1 MASLTASPRL
11 PQLEA
16 MGAAGQ
22 HYKNQFDEQGCLHG
36 GQPRLF
42 KGDWVRV
49 VREDGEPLLAQVVAY
64 NNDGEVED
72 GSPDRL
78 LDLGGLYTRFLTAAD
93 GAASPRRADR
103 VDTSPTE
110 PDSEELEEQPSPT
123 PNYTPEAI
131 DTMRKHLVQLQAI
144 QEQCNRGDGD
154 FSSRERV
161 QRELLRQMEEFV
173 HNIDPQ
179 FLPTSARSPD
189 SFLEFSR
196 IQARRKFFS
205 ALDKL
210 RSEKRPKLLS
220 IVEMVQ
226 KNKKG
231 KKGSRFRMLAKNV
244 IKGMKGPPGK
254 PNDNL
259 MRAATTP
266 LS

>member
-1 MASLTASPRL
+1 
-11 PQLEA
+11 

-22 HYKNQFDEQGCLHG
+22 HYKNQFDDEGCLHG

-49 VREDGEPLLAQVVAY
+49 VREDGDPLLVQVVAY

-72 GSPDRL
+72 GSPDKL

-103 VDTSPTE
+103 ADRDDRADPVDTSPPE
-110 PDSEELEEQPSPT
+110 PDSKEPEEQPSSA

-131 DTMRKHLVQLQAI
+131 DSMRKHLARLQAI
-144 QEQCNRGDGD
+144 HEQCNSGGGD

-189 SFLEFSR
+189 SFAEFSR
-196 IQARRKFFS
+196 IVARRKFFN
-205 ALDKL
+205 ALNKL
-210 RSEKRPKLLS
+210 RSEKQPKLLS
-220 IVEMVQ
+220 IVRMVQ
-226 KNKKG
+226 KKQ
-231 KKGSRFRMLAKNV
+231 KGSRLRMVAKNM
-244 IKGMKGPPGK
+244 IQAMKVPPRK
-254 PNDNL
+254 PINNL